1 MFQPHM
7 SKKKQFKFKD
17 RLIKGIDPGG
27 QFKISVVKTTD
38 VVQTAKE
45 KHHLSLLNTVL
56 LGRTLTAAM
65 LLASELKG
73 EERIQ
78 VRLDGNGPTGMII
91 AEANRVGEVRGYV
104 QNPSAELD
112 YSESSVNIGDGIGL
126 GILTVSKTLYNEA
139 EPRTSTIELVNGDV
153 TSDMAH
159 YMVQSEQILSA
170 FLLDVSLDNEGNVDH
185 AGGLLVQRLPEAEEE
200 SVEKLQKTV
209 ASLPPISEMLA
220 DGKYIDDI
228 MHLACTPFDVK
239 ELDRQPVHFFCRC
252 SPGRFK
258 NALSLL
264 SYDDLKEMEGESQE
278 IVCHYCNS
286 RYEISKNDLREI
298 IKTAKAK
305 LN

>member
-1 MFQPHM
+1 M
-7 SKKKQFKFKD
+7 SLKEQFKFKD
-17 RLIKGIDPGG
+17 RLIKGIHTDG

-38 VVQTAKE
+38 VVQTAKDN
-45 KHHLSLLNTVL
+45 HQLSLLNTVL

-78 VRLDGNGPTGMII
+78 VRLEGSGPAGMIV
-91 AEANRVGEVRGYV
+91 AEANRVGEIRGYV

-112 YSESSVNIGDGIGL
+112 YSDQDVSIGDGIGL

-139 EPRTSTIELVNGDV
+139 EPRTSTIELVKGDV
-153 TSDMAH
+153 TADMAH

-170 FLLDVSLDNEGNVDH
+170 FLLDVSVDDEGNVNQ
-185 AGGLLVQRLPEAEEE
+185 AGGLLIQRLPEAEEE

-209 ASLPPISEMLA
+209 SSLPPVSEMLS

-228 MHLACTPFDVK
+228 MHLACTPFNVK

-252 SPGRFK
+252 SPKRFR

-278 IVCHYCNS
+278 IVCHYCSN
-286 RYEISKNDLREI
+286 RLTIPKEEIRGI
-298 IKTAKAK
+298 IEKAKAR